1 MKDRDRTVRPDP
13 PVDPARML
21 APRGE
26 ASRRRLRRV
35 FLDAFEALDVAEP
48 LCSLDAGTPVEEARA
63 LLDAR
68 GFDRLGVRVDGVVRG
83 YVERDALDRGRLRD
97 HLRPFERDDLVADS
111 ASLQEVIRSLA
122 VNDRCFVTV
131 LGEAAAI
138 VTRQDLEKPPVRM
151 FLFGMVTVLE
161 MLVTRAVEEG
171 YEGEG
176 WRDLVAPGRLA
187 KAEAL
192 QAERA
197 RRGRPVRLLDC
208 LQLTDKGQ
216 LAVGLPALR
225 DRLGPELSGKGLK
238 RALKELE
245 ELRNH
250 LAHSQEIVPA
260 SWERIARFTQN
271 LDALLDLA

>member
-1 MKDRDRTVRPDP
+1 MKGRVGPTSHGATARP
-13 PVDPARML
+13 AHL
-21 APRGE
+21 LGSRGE

-48 LCSLDAGTPVEEARA
+48 LCSLEADAPVEEGRA
-63 LLDAR
+63 LMDAR
-68 GFDRLGVRVDGVVRG
+68 GFDRLGVRVGGAVRG
-83 YVERDALDRGRLRD
+83 YVERKDLDRGRLRD
-97 HLRPFERDDLVADS
+97 HLRPFQPDDLVADS

-122 VNDRCFVTV
+122 VNERCFVTV
-131 LGEAAAI
+131 RGEAAAI
-138 VTRQDLEKPPVRM
+138 VTLQDLERPPVRM

-161 MLVTRAVEEG
+161 MVLTRAVEEG

-176 WRDLVAPGRLA
+176 WRAFVAPGRLA
-187 KAEAL
+187 RAEAL

-197 RRGRPVRLLDC
+197 RRGRPARLLDC
-208 LQLTDKGQ
+208 LQFSDKGQ
-216 LAVGLPALR
+216 LAFRLPAVRERAGL
-225 DRLGPELSGKGLK
+225 ELSGKELK

-250 LAHSQEIVPA
+250 LAHAQEIVPA

-271 LDALLDLA
+271 LDVLLDHA